1 MTRLEKENG
10 YWGNEHS
17 AGHSFAH
24 SSEAACPSTTVALR
38 PLIKTRAAVRN
49 SRWLEQQGF

>member
-38 PLIKTRAAVRN
+38 PLIKTRTAVRN